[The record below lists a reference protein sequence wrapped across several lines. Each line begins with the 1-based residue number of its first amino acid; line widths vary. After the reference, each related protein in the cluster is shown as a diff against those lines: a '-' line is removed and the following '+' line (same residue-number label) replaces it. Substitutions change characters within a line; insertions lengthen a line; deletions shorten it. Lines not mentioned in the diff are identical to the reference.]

1 MKNKL
6 IDLNDHLFSQIERL
20 GDEDLSAEELQKE
33 IARAKAISMVS
44 SQIVGNSALA
54 LSAAKFKKEH
64 GSNTELPEMIERK
77 TYA

>member
-44 SQIVGNSALA
+44 SQIVSNSALA

-64 GSNTELPEMIERK
+64 GSNTELPEMIEGK